1 MPSTSLDC
9 LQGRPLHAV
18 STFRSLLLPPAYVPL
33 CAGRCSLG
41 PHSQQGL
48 HSPCSQQSCRSY
60 WMVCAPFCLFTQIA
74 TPAGSMTSF
83 KSWKAPRT
91 TKALLRVPEITSR
104 HSCSRWDCLCAALG
118 SAGRGLGFHCSVQFG
133 FALEVQW
140 SSERWHSCASQGLPH
155 RLTAAGLG
163 WGAEGSAAGPG
174 CRCEALPCG
183 AQRHSPRGML
193 LDMHCFRQWKRGYC
207 AASAAVSS
215 SSCMCK
221 GTGPA
226 G

>member
-1 MPSTSLDC
+1 
-9 LQGRPLHAV
+9 
-18 STFRSLLLPPAYVPL
+18 
-33 CAGRCSLG
+33 
-41 PHSQQGL
+41 
-48 HSPCSQQSCRSY
+48 
-60 WMVCAPFCLFTQIA
+60 MVWAHICLFNLIA
-74 TPAGSMTSF
+74 TSAGLMTSF

-91 TKALLRVPEITSR
+91 AKGLLRVPEITSR

-174 CRCEALPCG
+174 CRCGGTVMWCSAALPSWNAAG
-183 AQRHSPRGML
+183 HAL
-193 LDMHCFRQWKRGYC
+193 LQAMEAGYC

-215 SSCMCK
+215 SGCMCK